1 MLGMAPPIR
10 STGVWSMSHLSMG
23 LVAPWLATAEA
34 ENDSP
39 FLCVVTHSTPS
50 SAERRREEDLR

>member
-1 MLGMAPPIR
+1 
-10 STGVWSMSHLSMG
+10 MSHLSMG